1 MCQAFEDAHN
11 SRKNTSLLLGKIWPI
26 PPLVVMAMIPLLPQS
41 YYLNRGYTKW
51 FHLMSVAYFLTR
63 STFLRKVLV
72 VQGIGICVGWYSVI
86 PFDWIVD
93 GTFCH
98 MLYRNMPDPMLPHMV
113 QELPCDNGGECGYV
127 IFDSLNS
134 ILMKALSHMVDIVA
148 HPGLVFLFYGIH
160 KRSGGTFS
168 DIFAWPAIVVA
179 WHVSRTWSIVH
190 SYHNIGVLAFWYY
203 GYDVYKL
210 TNLDSYLVSYIAEGV
225 CFTVAILC
233 RLYWDHLELYSQH
246 LPMKHSVGQKRV
258 MEEGD
263 EDSLPNLVLSTH
275 SVSTSSISDVTY

>member
-1 MCQAFEDAHN
+1 MCQAYEDAHS
-11 SRKNTSLLLGKIWPI
+11 SRKNTALLLGKIWPL
-26 PPLVVMAMIPLLPQS
+26 PPLAVMAIIPLLPQS

-72 VQGIGICVGWYSVI
+72 LQGIGICVGWYSVI
-86 PFDWIVD
+86 PFDWFVD
-93 GTFCH
+93 GKFCH
-98 MLYRNMPDPMLPHMV
+98 MLYRNMPDSMLSYMV
-113 QELPCDNGGECGYV
+113 KDLPCDDGGECGYV

-160 KRSGGTFS
+160 KRSGGTLS
-168 DIFAWPAIVVA
+168 DIFAWPVIVVA

-190 SYHNIGVLAFWYY
+190 SYHNNGVLAFWYY

-225 CFTVAILC
+225 CFSVAILC
-233 RLYWDHLELYSQH
+233 RLYWDHLESHSQH
-246 LPMKHSVGQKRV
+246 LPMKDSVGQKRV